1 MNEFLNNQQVNGQIL
16 NNTGSKATHMSSKQ
30 NNRMLSANK
39 NSSQPGLPMTDQKQ
53 SQRNANMN
61 EFQTQPS
68 ALNTQ

>member
-16 NNTGSKATHMSSKQ
+16 NTTGSKSNQMSSKQ

-53 SQRNANMN
+53 S
-61 EFQTQPS
+61 
-68 ALNTQ
+68 